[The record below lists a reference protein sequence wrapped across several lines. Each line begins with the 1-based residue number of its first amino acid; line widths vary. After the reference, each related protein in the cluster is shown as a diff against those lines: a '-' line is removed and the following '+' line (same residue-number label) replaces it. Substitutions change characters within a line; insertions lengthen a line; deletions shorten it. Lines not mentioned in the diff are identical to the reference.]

1 MYGDC
6 QVMSS
11 MGGGGGGN
19 NNNIVSTTS
28 LDHHQHLFS
37 SPIRNP
43 NNINYNFMSNS
54 MVPNYHPYASIIP
67 KEEVGLQMIIGNNKE
82 DDMESGSADGSGHI
96 HDQGGT
102 NSADDELLLQET
114 DQHQQNPKKKRYH
127 RHTARQIQEM
137 EALFKECP
145 HPDDKQRMR
154 LSQDLGLK
162 PRQVKFWFQNR
173 RTQMKAQQDRSD
185 NIILRAE
192 NDNLK
197 NENYRLQAALRNVSC
212 PNCGGAAILGEMSLD
227 EQHLRLENARLKE
240 ELERLAC
247 IAPRF
252 NVRQMQALGHVPH
265 HLAPSLEL
273 DMGIYSRNFQEP
285 QLGNCGDMMS
295 MSSCNMPENQHELQ
309 IAGCCLI
316 LDQEKPL
323 AMEFA
328 MNAMDELVKM
338 CQAAEP
344 LWIRCNNK
352 DVLNVEEHAK
362 MFPWP
367 VMNNNQK
374 QHENQ
379 LRVEATRD
387 NAVVFM
393 NSITLV
399 DAFLDANKWM
409 ELFPSIVLRAKTV
422 QIISTGVS
430 GHASN
435 SLHLMHAEFQALTPL
450 VPTREAQFL
459 RYCQQNAEEGTWAIV
474 DFPIDNFHADNI
486 QSSSLRYRRKPSG
499 CIIQDMPNGYSR
511 VIWVEHA
518 ELEHKPVH
526 QIFNQFVSSGMAFGA
541 HRWLAVLQQQCE
553 RFASLMARNIS
564 DLGAVIPN
572 PEARKNLMK
581 LSHRMMRTFCFNIS
595 CSGGQSW
602 TVLSETSV
610 DTVRITTRKNI
621 DPGQPSGL
629 ILCAV
634 STTWLP
640 FSHQQVFEFLRD
652 ERRRSQLDVL
662 SGGTSSQEIAHIANG
677 SHPGN
682 CISLLRINAA
692 SNSAQNV
699 ELMLQESCTDS
710 SGSMVVYTTVDV
722 DAVQQTMHG
731 GDSSYVPILP
741 LGFVIY
747 PANHINNNGEN
758 GPASS
763 SDDQVNGPTSGCLL
777 TVGIQILAST
787 IPGAKLNFS
796 SATAINNHICNAVHQ
811 INAVLSSSNNHSS
824 GSPDGCNTA
833 GGSCPEPSAASE

>member
-11 MGGGGGGN
+11 MGGGGN

-28 LDHHQHLFS
+28 LDHHHHHSLFS

-43 NNINYNFMSNS
+43 NNNNYNFMSNG
-54 MVPNYHPYASIIP
+54 MMPNYHPYASIIP
-67 KEEVGLQMIIGNNKE
+67 KEEVGLQMILGNGKE

-114 DQHQQNPKKKRYH
+114 DQQQQNPKKKRYH

-197 NENYRLQAALRNVSC
+197 NENYRLQAALRNVCC
-212 PNCGGAAILGEMSLD
+212 PNCGGPAILGEMSLD

-252 NVRQMQALGHVPH
+252 NVRQLHALGHVPH

-285 QLGNCGDMMS
+285 QLGHCGDMMS
-295 MSSCNMPENQHELQ
+295 MPNNMPENQHELQ
-309 IAGCCLI
+309 LGGCCLI

-338 CQAAEP
+338 CHAAEP

-352 DVLNVEEHAK
+352 EMLNVEEHAR
-362 MFPWP
+362 MFPWS
-367 VMNNNQK
+367 VINNNHK
-374 QHENQ
+374 QHRNEF
-379 LRVEATRD
+379 RTEATRE

-409 ELFPSIVLRAKTV
+409 ELFPSIVSRAKTV
-422 QIISTGVS
+422 QIISTGVH

-435 SLHLMHAEFQALTPL
+435 SLHLMHAEFQVLSPL

-474 DFPIDNFHADNI
+474 DFPIDNFNADSI
-486 QSSSLRYRRKPSG
+486 QSSSLRYKRKPSG
-499 CIIQDMPNGYSR
+499 CIIQDMPSGYSR

-518 ELEHKPVH
+518 EVEDKPVH
-526 QIFNQFVSSGMAFGA
+526 QIFNQFVSCGMAFGA
-541 HRWLAVLQQQCE
+541 QRWLAVLQQQCE
-553 RFASLMARNIS
+553 RFASLMARNIPN
-564 DLGAVIPN
+564 LGGAISTS
-572 PEARKNLMK
+572 EARMNLMK

-602 TVLSETSV
+602 TALPDSSV
-610 DTVRITTRKNI
+610 DTVRIATRKNVE
-621 DPGQPSGL
+621 PGQPSGL

-640 FSHQQVFEFLRD
+640 FSRQRVFDFLRD
-652 ERRRSQLDVL
+652 EHRRSQLDVL
-662 SGGTSSQEIAHIANG
+662 SGGTSSHEVAHIANG

-710 SGSMVVYTTVDV
+710 SGSMVVYTTIDV
-722 DAVQQTMHG
+722 NAVQLAISG
-731 GDSSYVPILP
+731 EDPSYIPILP
-741 LGFVIY
+741 LGFVIN

-758 GPASS
+758 GPS
-763 SDDQVNGPTSGCLL
+763 SDDQVNGPNSGCLL
-777 TVGIQILAST
+777 TVGLQVLVSA
-787 IPGAKLNFS
+787 IPGATLTLA
-796 SATAINNHICNAVHQ
+796 SATAMNNHICNAVHQ
-811 INAVLSSSNNHSS
+811 INAVLSGNNNNSS

-833 GGSCPEPSAASE
+833 GGSCAEPSATSE

>member
-1 MYGDC
+1 
-6 QVMSS
+6 
-11 MGGGGGGN
+11 
-19 NNNIVSTTS
+19 
-28 LDHHQHLFS
+28 
-37 SPIRNP
+37 
-43 NNINYNFMSNS
+43 
-54 MVPNYHPYASIIP
+54 
-67 KEEVGLQMIIGNNKE
+67 
-82 DDMESGSADGSGHI
+82 
-96 HDQGGT
+96 
-102 NSADDELLLQET
+102 
-114 DQHQQNPKKKRYH
+114 
-127 RHTARQIQEM
+127 
-137 EALFKECP
+137 
-145 HPDDKQRMR
+145 
-154 LSQDLGLK
+154 
-162 PRQVKFWFQNR
+162 
-173 RTQMKAQQDRSD
+173 AQQDRSD

-252 NVRQMQALGHVPH
+252 NARQMQALGHVPH

-273 DMGIYSRNFQEP
+273 DMGIYSRNFQET
-285 QLGNCGDMMS
+285 QLGNCGDMML
-295 MSSCNMPENQHELQ
+295 MSSSNMPENQHELQ

-352 DVLNVEEHAK
+352 DVLNVDEHAK

-374 QHENQ
+374 QPENEF
-379 LRVEATRD
+379 RVEATRD
-387 NAVVFM
+387 SAVVFM

-409 ELFPSIVLRAKTV
+409 ELFPSIVWRAKTV
-422 QIISTGVS
+422 QIISTGLS

-450 VPTREAQFL
+450 IPTREAQFL

-564 DLGAVIPN
+564 DLGVIQN
-572 PEARKNLMK
+572 PESRKNLMK

-640 FSHQQVFEFLRD
+640 FSHQQVFDFLRD

-722 DAVQQTMHG
+722 DSVQLTMSG
-731 GDSSYVPILP
+731 GDSSYFPILP

-747 PANHINNNGEN
+747 PANHINNIGEN

>member
-11 MGGGGGGN
+11 MGGGGN
-19 NNNIVSTTS
+19 NNNIVSTTA
-28 LDHHQHLFS
+28 LDHHHQHLFS

-54 MVPNYHPYASIIP
+54 MVPSYHPYASIIP

-114 DQHQQNPKKKRYH
+114 DQQQQNPKKKRYH

-285 QLGNCGDMMS
+285 QLGNCRDIMS

-323 AMEFA
+323 AMQFA

-374 QHENQ
+374 QHENEF
-379 LRVEATRD
+379 RVEATRD
-387 NAVVFM
+387 SAVVFM

-409 ELFPSIVLRAKTV
+409 ELFPSIVSRAKTV
-422 QIISTGVS
+422 QIISTGVL

-435 SLHLMHAEFQALTPL
+435 SLHLMHAEFQVLTPL

-459 RYCQQNAEEGTWAIV
+459 RYCHQNAEEGTWAIV

-486 QSSSLRYRRKPSG
+486 QSSSLRYRKKPSG

-564 DLGAVIPN
+564 DLGGVIPN
-572 PEARKNLMK
+572 SESRKNLMK

-610 DTVRITTRKNI
+610 DTVRITTRKSI

-662 SGGTSSQEIAHIANG
+662 SGGTSSQEIAHIASG

-710 SGSMVVYTTVDV
+710 LGSMVVYTTIDV
-722 DAVQQTMHG
+722 DSVQQTMNG
-731 GDSSYVPILP
+731 GDSSYFPILP

-747 PANHINNNGEN
+747 PADHINNNGEN